1 MAEASA
7 PAPADPRGDG
17 ALLAVEGLRIELE
30 RRARPPVP
38 IARDVSLR
46 VDEGEIVG
54 LIGES
59 GSGKTM
65 TAKSLIGLLPDRIR
79 VVAGRAMFR
88 SRDLFALT
96 APQMRR
102 VRGAEIALIP
112 QDALHALNPVQVIG
126 RQVGEPVE
134 VHTRRPAADIR
145 ELVLRLLERVRIP
158 NARVRAGD
166 YPHQFSG
173 GMQQRALT
181 AMALSMEPHL
191 ILADEPTT
199 ALDVTIQAEII
210 ALIRDLRTQTGA
222 SFLFISHDLGLV
234 SSLCDRIYVMYAG
247 EIVESGAH
255 EEIFGR
261 PRHPYTR
268 ALMGAAP
275 RLLGNPERLATIP
288 GRIPPPSEEIAG
300 CRFRVRCPLAE
311 TRCGAPPPLR
321 DLAGGHAARC
331 WLA

>member
-1 MAEASA
+1 MTEAAA
-7 PAPADPRGDG
+7 PTGGDG
-17 ALLAVEGLRIELE
+17 GRALLSVDGLRIELE
-30 RRARPPVP
+30 QRALPPSP

-46 VDEGEIVG
+46 VDKSEIVG

-79 VVAGRAMFR
+79 VVAGRAMYR
-88 SRDLFALT
+88 SRDLFELT
-96 APQMRR
+96 PQQMRG
-102 VRGAEIALIP
+102 VRRAEIALIP
-112 QDALHALNPVQVIG
+112 QDALHALNPVQAIG
-126 RQVGEPVE
+126 RQVGEAVE
-134 VHTRRPAADIR
+134 VHTRRRTSDIR
-145 ELVLRLLERVRIP
+145 NLVVRLLERVRIP
-158 NARVRAGD
+158 DARARTGD

-181 AMALSMEPHL
+181 AMALSMEPPL

-210 ALIRDLRTQTGA
+210 ALIRDLRAQTGT

-247 EIVESGAH
+247 EIVESGTRDG
-255 EEIFGR
+255 IFGR

-275 RLLGNPERLATIP
+275 RLLGNPARLSTIP
-288 GRIPPPSEEIAG
+288 GRIPQPSEEIAG

-311 TRCGAPPPLR
+311 SRCAEPPPLR
-321 DLAGGHAARC
+321 DLAGRHAARC

>member
-1 MAEASA
+1 MTEAA
-7 PAPADPRGDG
+7 IAADRDG
-17 ALLAVEGLRIELE
+17 GGPLLSVEGLRIELE
-30 RRARPPVP
+30 RRALPPAP
-38 IARDVSLR
+38 IARNVSLR
-46 VDEGEIVG
+46 VGEGEIVG

-59 GSGKTM
+59 GSGKTV

-79 VVAGRAMFR
+79 VVAGRAMYR

-96 APQMRR
+96 PQQMRE
-102 VRGAEIALIP
+102 VRGAEISLIP

-134 VHTRRPAADIR
+134 VHTRRPAAEIR
-145 ELVLRLLERVRIP
+145 DFVARLLERVRIP
-158 NARVRAGD
+158 NARARTGD

-181 AMALSMEPHL
+181 AMALSMEPPL

-247 EIVESGAH
+247 EIVESGARDG
-255 EEIFGR
+255 IFDR

-275 RLLGNPERLATIP
+275 RLLGNPERLLTIP

-300 CRFRVRCPLAE
+300 CRFRDRCPLAE
-311 TRCGAPPPLR
+311 SRCASPPPLR
-321 DLAGGHAARC
+321 EVAGTHAVRC

>member
-1 MAEASA
+1 MAEGATARDGGGAA
-7 PAPADPRGDG
+7 P
-17 ALLAVEGLRIELE
+17 LLEVAGLRIALE
-30 RRARPPVP
+30 RRAEAPVP

-46 VDEGEIVG
+46 VEEGEIVG

-65 TAKSLIGLLPDRIR
+65 TAKSLLGLLPERIH

-96 APQMRR
+96 PPQMRE

-112 QDALHALNPVQVIG
+112 QDALHALNPVQVVG

-134 VHTRRPAADIR
+134 VHARRPGAEIR
-145 ELVLRLLERVRIP
+145 ELVVRLLERVHIP
-158 NARVRAGD
+158 NPHARSAD

-181 AMALSMEPHL
+181 AMALSMEPPL

-210 ALIRDLRTQTGA
+210 ALIRDLRAQTGT

-247 EIVESGAH
+247 EIVESGVR
-255 EEIFGR
+255 EEIFDR

-275 RLLGNPERLATIP
+275 RLLGNPERLSTIP
-288 GRIPPPSEEIAG
+288 GRIPQPSEEIAG

-311 TRCGAPPPLR
+311 ARCAEPPPLR
-321 DLAGGHAARC
+321 EAARGHDARC